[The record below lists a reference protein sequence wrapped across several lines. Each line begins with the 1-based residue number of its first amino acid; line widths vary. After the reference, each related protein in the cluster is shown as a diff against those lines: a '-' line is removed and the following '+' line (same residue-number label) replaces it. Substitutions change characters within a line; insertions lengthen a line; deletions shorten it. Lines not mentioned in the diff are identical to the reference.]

1 MMSHATSVENIVTIV
16 GVRFRPAGR
25 IYNFD
30 PQGQTYTTGQYVIVE
45 TVRGTEAGRVVV
57 ASKKVAE
64 SDLSDPLKPVLRL
77 ASEDELRMMLSFKSK
92 EKDALVQCA
101 HHVAHHRLPMKLVEA
116 EYTFDGSRLTFYFT
130 ADERVD
136 FRALVRDLAATF
148 RTRIELRQ
156 IGARDQA
163 KLQGGVGPCGKTLC
177 CSSWITEFGVVSI
190 KMAKEQDLPL
200 NPSKISGV
208 CGRLLCCLA
217 YENDN
222 YIQAKQ
228 MLPQVGTILPTA
240 SGPGRVVSLNV
251 PKSSV
256 EVMLESGV
264 IIQVPVGQS
273 DRSQYACRCDTCG
286 ANKSNAGKS
295 SVNQVDV
302 EIENASQAILRS
314 KENTKGVMNNAPT
327 DGSCSCGG
335 NCGKKEC
342 TCGKNTGGKSNS
354 GCGSCSAKRSMSS
367 PSNSHD
373 KSGRYS
379 SAGGRSAWGTDAGPA
394 PRFREG

>member
-1 MMSHATSVENIVTIV
+1 MSSATTVENMVTIV
-16 GVRFRPAGR
+16 GIRFRPAGR

-30 PQGQTYTTGQYVIVE
+30 PQGATYTTGQYVIVE
-45 TVRGTEAGRVVV
+45 TVRGVEAGRVVI
-57 ASKKVAE
+57 ASKKIAASE
-64 SDLSDPLKPVLRL
+64 LSDPLKPVLRL
-77 ASEDELRMMLSFKSK
+77 ATEDELRMMLSFKGK

-101 HHVAHHRLPMKLVEA
+101 RHVAQHQLPMKLVEA

-177 CSSWITEFGVVSI
+177 CSSWISDFGVVSI

-200 NPSKISGV
+200 NPAKISGV
-208 CGRLLCCLA
+208 CGRLLCCLS
-217 YENDN
+217 YENEN

-228 MLPQVGTILPTA
+228 TMPQVGTFLDTP
-240 SGPGRVVSLNV
+240 SGTGRVVSINV

-264 IIQVPVGQS
+264 IIQVPVQP
-273 DRSQYACRCDTCG
+273 QQDT
-286 ANKSNAGKS
+286 NDKAGGC
-295 SVNQVDV
+295 
-302 EIENASQAILRS
+302 A
-314 KENTKGVMNNAPT
+314 
-327 DGSCSCGG
+327 SCGI
-335 NCGKKEC
+335 KA
-342 TCGKNTGGKSNS
+342 GG
-354 GCGSCSAKRSMSS
+354 GCGSCGVSNATAKASAGSS
-367 PSNSHD
+367 ACGCGKTGGCTCGSNS
-373 KSGRYS
+373 
-379 SAGGRSAWGTDAGPA
+379 GGGGGCRVGQTRPQTYDARTIIGH
-394 PRFREG
+394 

>member
-1 MMSHATSVENIVTIV
+1 MSPATSMENVVTIV
-16 GVRFRPAGR
+16 GIRFRPAGR
-25 IYNFD
+25 IYHFD
-30 PQGQTYTTGQYVIVE
+30 PQGQSYTTGQYVIVE
-45 TVRGTEAGRVVV
+45 TVRGTEAGRVVI

-77 ASEDELRMMLSFKSK
+77 ANEDELRVMLSFKSK

-101 HHVAHHRLPMKLVEA
+101 QHVAHHHLPMKLVEA

-163 KLQGGVGPCGKTLC
+163 KLQGGIGPCGKTLC

-208 CGRLLCCLA
+208 CGRLLCCLS

-228 MLPQVGTILPTA
+228 LMPQIGTMLPTP
-240 SGPGRVVSLNV
+240 SGPGRVVSINV
-251 PKSSV
+251 PRASV

-264 IIQVPVGQS
+264 VIQVPVGQ
-273 DRSQYACRCDTCG
+273 
-286 ANKSNAGKS
+286 
-295 SVNQVDV
+295 
-302 EIENASQAILRS
+302 IEEA
-314 KENTKGVMNNAPT
+314 KGNRK
-327 DGSCSCGG
+327 G
-335 NCGKKEC
+335 
-342 TCGKNTGGKSNS
+342 
-354 GCGSCSAKRSMSS
+354 GCGSCSANKANGGGCGSGCSSQKGGGSCGSGGCGSGGCGSCGSGGCGSCGVKRSV
-367 PSNSHD
+367 SH
-373 KSGRYS
+373 SV
-379 SAGGRSAWGTDAGPA
+379 T
-394 PRFREG
+394 

>member
-1 MMSHATSVENIVTIV
+1 MVSPVSGIESVVTIV

-30 PQGQTYTTGQYVIVE
+30 PQGQTFTTGQYVIVE
-45 TVRGTEAGRVVV
+45 TVRGTEAGRVVI
-57 ASKKVAE
+57 ASKKMAE

-101 HHVAHHRLPMKLVEA
+101 HHVDQHHLPMKLVEA

-228 MLPQVGTILPTA
+228 QMPQIGTIFPTP
-240 SGPGRVVSLNV
+240 SGQGRVVSINV

-264 IIQVPVGQS
+264 IIQVPVGQGDEPGS
-273 DRSQYACRCDTCG
+273 SALQRGGKGGCSNCGAKGGTCG
-286 ANKSNAGKS
+286 CNSQKGGGCGTGGCGCGGRGCASCNKG
-295 SVNQVDV
+295 
-302 EIENASQAILRS
+302 AS
-314 KENTKGVMNNAPT
+314 
-327 DGSCSCGG
+327 G
-335 NCGKKEC
+335 NCGV
-342 TCGKNTGGKSNS
+342 
-354 GCGSCSAKRSMSS
+354 KRSMSP
-367 PSNSHD
+367 PSTHRGSTVAPQGIEGNS
-373 KSGRYS
+373 
-379 SAGGRSAWGTDAGPA
+379 A
-394 PRFREG
+394 FIEG